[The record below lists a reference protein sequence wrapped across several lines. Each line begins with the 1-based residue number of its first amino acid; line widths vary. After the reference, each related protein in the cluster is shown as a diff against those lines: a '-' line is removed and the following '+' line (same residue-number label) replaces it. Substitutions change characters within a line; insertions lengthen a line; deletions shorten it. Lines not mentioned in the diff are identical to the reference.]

1 MIDTK
6 TLLTPEQVSCN
17 INTHIKDLKE
27 MKLNSLTHKL
37 AELSRE
43 LATLDQDSDEYYE
56 LEAEIALLEDEIDA
70 EANAHTKYDFQ

>member
-1 MIDTK
+1 
-6 TLLTPEQVSCN
+6 
-17 INTHIKDLKE
+17 